1 MNNLGR
7 LQKYNRPFLIVF
19 ALISLALFI
28 FAVAKVRAEKE
39 NGIWTFMPFI
49 LTLLNG
55 TFILGDAIVFS
66 IFFFIVSL
74 VLIYKND
81 VRYTLLV
88 FLMFWIVRSAGEVV
102 YWLNYQFTSIHPH
115 QPQFPVRNQLE
126 FLTGSIPENSVY
138 TLYQATNQVLLVVF
152 LILLFLL
159 IKNWDKFRNKS

>member
-7 LQKYNRPFLIVF
+7 LQKYNRPFLIIF
-19 ALISLALFI
+19 ALISLALFM
-28 FAVAKVRAEKE
+28 FAVTKARAEKE
-39 NGIWTFMPFI
+39 SGIWIFLPFI

-66 IFFFIVSL
+66 IFFFIASL

-81 VRYTLLV
+81 IRYTLLT

-102 YWLNYQFTSIHPH
+102 YWLNYQFTFIHPH
-115 QPQFPVRNQLE
+115 PVRNQLE
-126 FLTGSIPENSVY
+126 FLTGSIPESSVY
-138 TLYQATNQVLLVVF
+138 ILYQAANQALLIAF

-159 IKNWDKFRNKS
+159 IKNWDKFRKKF